1 MGFEPTTSA
10 LATQDSTVELHPQT
24 EAAPTGLEPVTSL
37 ACMLHWMARCRAE
50 VRSGVCF
57 P

>member
-1 MGFEPTTSA
+1 
-10 LATQDSTVELHPQT
+10 
-24 EAAPTGLEPVTSL
+24 VTSL